1 MAKVTHKAESLHS
14 YTEVARSPDD
24 FQTIYREH
32 YATIWRFLLHL
43 GVRKSDVPDVTH
55 NVFLIAYRKLGG
67 FEHRSSVRTWLC
79 GIALRVARDFQ
90 QSAAVRLEV
99 TESEVP
105 AGSSRGSS
113 DSIDALHQKQQLALA
128 ERLLDSLPAEQRE
141 VFVLHE
147 LEQLTGP
154 EIAELMGSPLNTV
167 RTRLKRA
174 RDTFRQRVAELKERG
189 MLDV

>member
-14 YTEVARSPDD
+14 FTEVTPSPDD
-24 FQTIYREH
+24 FQAIYREH
-32 YATIWRFLLHL
+32 HATIWRFLLHL
-43 GVRKSDVPDVTH
+43 GVRKSDVPDITH
-55 NVFLIAYRKLGG
+55 NVFLIAYRKLGE

-90 QSAAVRLEV
+90 KSAAVRLEV
-99 TESEVP
+99 TESEMP
-105 AGSSRGSS
+105 IAAGVGAG
-113 DSIDALHQKQQLALA
+113 DSVELLQQKHQLALA
-128 ERLLDSLPAEQRE
+128 ERLLDALPAEQRE

-147 LEQLTGP
+147 LEQMTGP

-174 RDTFRQRVAELKERG
+174 RDTFRQRVAALKEKG
-189 MLDV
+189 VLDV